1 MFGSHWRP
9 KVVGPLSSA
18 VVSQRI
24 DSSVGLQQ
32 DVGSMVAVTIGV
44 WLSRQLAASGRTV
57 WRRHAGRFL
66 CPLARAPQAPQ
77 FLGRVDGGRD
87 DLVAASRLTAL
98 SHWRIACTRG
108 ALVAVSVVLG
118 QEFP

>member
-1 MFGSHWRP
+1 
-9 KVVGPLSSA
+9 
-18 VVSQRI
+18 
-24 DSSVGLQQ
+24 
-32 DVGSMVAVTIGV
+32 MVAVTIGV

-118 QEFP
+118 QEFPLAA